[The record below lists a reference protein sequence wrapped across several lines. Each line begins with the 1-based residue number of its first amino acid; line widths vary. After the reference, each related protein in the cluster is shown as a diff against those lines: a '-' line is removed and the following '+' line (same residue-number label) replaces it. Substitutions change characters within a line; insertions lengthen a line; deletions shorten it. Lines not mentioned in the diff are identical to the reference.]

1 MVEKIKKTP
10 QKQPV
15 SGARAG
21 ALALLHQLFQH
32 PEEGTPLPVMLAR
45 HVQEAGL
52 GRQDAAFLS
61 ELVYGVLRHAA
72 LLDAALAGYLKK
84 PGALSAQV
92 RMLLRLGTYEIL
104 FMGGIPARAT
114 VNELVNLARR
124 RFGQGLGG
132 LVNGVLRS
140 VDRDAEALRL
150 AAEEKRRRLERAEA
164 DAEGMAEAAS
174 LPLWMAE
181 MWVAQYGGKEACR
194 MACNTLS
201 HPAPC
206 WRVNMARA
214 WGEMLVGHWLER
226 GYAPVGQGGFS
237 AWGLAKD
244 REHASVEQTLLENF
258 ERRGDM
264 TRIFAEAGIP
274 MPRSWMVRTDGTL
287 PDADC
292 PCWLKRTD
300 ECAQASGD
308 VVYAHGRDELAAA
321 MRRFADRGLREA
333 VVCEHLPGDLVKFYG
348 VKGTG
353 FFEYY
358 YPTAGDGFSKFGL
371 ERHNGAARFYAFDA
385 AALAATAD
393 RAASLLNL
401 PVYGGDCIVGADG
414 GVRLIDFNDW
424 PSFSRCCDR
433 AAEAITSVIVKAI
446 ESNQK
451 QS

>member
-1 MVEKIKKTP
+1 MPNKLRVVGIRRAQRFSPNSVERDAAIC
-10 QKQPV
+10 QAV
-15 SGARAG
+15 ADC
-21 ALALLHQLFQH
+21 
-32 PEEGTPLPVMLAR
+32 
-45 HVQEAGL
+45 L
-52 GRQDAAFLS
+52 GRQGYDVSLHAEEAFTPSLAQGAAAVFS
-61 ELVYGVLRHAA
+61 MARGTETVAA
-72 LLDAALAGYLKK
+72 LERLSTPVVNPVAG
-84 PGALSAQV
+84 
-92 RMLLRLGTYEIL
+92 LRN
-104 FMGGIPARAT
+104 A
-114 VNELVNLARR
+114 
-124 RFGQGLGG
+124 
-132 LVNGVLRS
+132 
-140 VDRDAEALRL
+140 
-150 AAEEKRRRLERAEA
+150 
-164 DAEGMAEAAS
+164 
-174 LPLWMAE
+174 
-181 MWVAQYGGKEACR
+181 
-194 MACNTLS
+194 
-201 HPAPC
+201 
-206 WRVNMARA
+206 
-214 WGEMLVGHWLER
+214 
-226 GYAPVGQGGFS
+226 
-237 AWGLAKD
+237 
-244 REHASVEQTLLENF
+244 
-258 ERRGDM
+258 RRGDM

-371 ERHNGAARFYAFDA
+371 ERHNRAARFYAFDA

-451 QS
+451 QL

>member
-1 MVEKIKKTP
+1 MPNKLRVVGIRRAQRFSPNSVERDAAIC
-10 QKQPV
+10 QAV
-15 SGARAG
+15 ADC
-21 ALALLHQLFQH
+21 
-32 PEEGTPLPVMLAR
+32 
-45 HVQEAGL
+45 L
-52 GRQDAAFLS
+52 GRQGYDVSLHAEEAFTPSLAQGAAAVFS
-61 ELVYGVLRHAA
+61 MARGTETVAA
-72 LLDAALAGYLKK
+72 LERLSTPVVNPVAG
-84 PGALSAQV
+84 
-92 RMLLRLGTYEIL
+92 LRN
-104 FMGGIPARAT
+104 A
-114 VNELVNLARR
+114 
-124 RFGQGLGG
+124 
-132 LVNGVLRS
+132 
-140 VDRDAEALRL
+140 
-150 AAEEKRRRLERAEA
+150 
-164 DAEGMAEAAS
+164 
-174 LPLWMAE
+174 
-181 MWVAQYGGKEACR
+181 
-194 MACNTLS
+194 
-201 HPAPC
+201 
-206 WRVNMARA
+206 
-214 WGEMLVGHWLER
+214 
-226 GYAPVGQGGFS
+226 
-237 AWGLAKD
+237 
-244 REHASVEQTLLENF
+244 
-258 ERRGDM
+258 RRGDM

-414 GVRLIDFNDW
+414 EVRLIDFNDW

-433 AAEAITSVIVKAI
+433 AAEAVTSVIVKAI

>member
-1 MVEKIKKTP
+1 MPNKLRVVGIRRAQRFSPNSVERDAAIC
-10 QKQPV
+10 QAV
-15 SGARAG
+15 ADC
-21 ALALLHQLFQH
+21 
-32 PEEGTPLPVMLAR
+32 
-45 HVQEAGL
+45 L
-52 GRQDAAFLS
+52 GRQGYDVSLHAEEAFTPCLAQGAAAVFS
-61 ELVYGVLRHAA
+61 MARGTETVAA
-72 LLDAALAGYLKK
+72 LERLSTPVVNPVAG
-84 PGALSAQV
+84 
-92 RMLLRLGTYEIL
+92 LRN
-104 FMGGIPARAT
+104 A
-114 VNELVNLARR
+114 
-124 RFGQGLGG
+124 
-132 LVNGVLRS
+132 
-140 VDRDAEALRL
+140 
-150 AAEEKRRRLERAEA
+150 
-164 DAEGMAEAAS
+164 
-174 LPLWMAE
+174 
-181 MWVAQYGGKEACR
+181 
-194 MACNTLS
+194 
-201 HPAPC
+201 
-206 WRVNMARA
+206 
-214 WGEMLVGHWLER
+214 
-226 GYAPVGQGGFS
+226 
-237 AWGLAKD
+237 
-244 REHASVEQTLLENF
+244 
-258 ERRGDM
+258 RRGDM

-414 GVRLIDFNDW
+414 EVRLIDFNDW

>member
-1 MVEKIKKTP
+1 MPNKLRVVGIRRAQRFSPNSVERDAAICQAVADCLGRQGYDVSLHAEEAFTP
-10 QKQPV
+10 SLAQGAAAVFSMARGTETVAALERLSTPVVNPV
-15 SGARAG
+15 SG
-21 ALALLHQLFQH
+21 
-32 PEEGTPLPVMLAR
+32 
-45 HVQEAGL
+45 
-52 GRQDAAFLS
+52 
-61 ELVYGVLRHAA
+61 LRNA
-72 LLDAALAGYLKK
+72 
-84 PGALSAQV
+84 
-92 RMLLRLGTYEIL
+92 
-104 FMGGIPARAT
+104 
-114 VNELVNLARR
+114 
-124 RFGQGLGG
+124 
-132 LVNGVLRS
+132 
-140 VDRDAEALRL
+140 
-150 AAEEKRRRLERAEA
+150 
-164 DAEGMAEAAS
+164 
-174 LPLWMAE
+174 
-181 MWVAQYGGKEACR
+181 
-194 MACNTLS
+194 
-201 HPAPC
+201 
-206 WRVNMARA
+206 
-214 WGEMLVGHWLER
+214 
-226 GYAPVGQGGFS
+226 
-237 AWGLAKD
+237 
-244 REHASVEQTLLENF
+244 
-258 ERRGDM
+258 RRGDM

-308 VVYAHGRDELAAA
+308 VVYARGRDELAAA

-371 ERHNGAARFYAFDA
+371 ERHNGAVRFYAFDA
-385 AALAATAD
+385 AALADTAD

-414 GVRLIDFNDW
+414 EVRLIDFNDW

-451 QS
+451 LS

>member
-1 MVEKIKKTP
+1 MPNKLRVVGIRRAQRFSPNSVERDAAIC
-10 QKQPV
+10 QAV
-15 SGARAG
+15 ADC
-21 ALALLHQLFQH
+21 
-32 PEEGTPLPVMLAR
+32 
-45 HVQEAGL
+45 L
-52 GRQDAAFLS
+52 GRQGYDVSLHAEEAFTPSLAQGAAAVFS
-61 ELVYGVLRHAA
+61 MARGTETVAA
-72 LLDAALAGYLKK
+72 LERLSTPVVNPVAG
-84 PGALSAQV
+84 
-92 RMLLRLGTYEIL
+92 LRN
-104 FMGGIPARAT
+104 A
-114 VNELVNLARR
+114 
-124 RFGQGLGG
+124 
-132 LVNGVLRS
+132 
-140 VDRDAEALRL
+140 
-150 AAEEKRRRLERAEA
+150 
-164 DAEGMAEAAS
+164 
-174 LPLWMAE
+174 
-181 MWVAQYGGKEACR
+181 
-194 MACNTLS
+194 
-201 HPAPC
+201 
-206 WRVNMARA
+206 
-214 WGEMLVGHWLER
+214 
-226 GYAPVGQGGFS
+226 
-237 AWGLAKD
+237 
-244 REHASVEQTLLENF
+244 
-258 ERRGDM
+258 RRGDM

-308 VVYAHGRDELAAA
+308 VVYAHGRDELAVA

-414 GVRLIDFNDW
+414 EVRLIDFNDW

>member
-1 MVEKIKKTP
+1 MPNKLRVVGIRRAQRFSPNSVERDAAIC
-10 QKQPV
+10 QAV
-15 SGARAG
+15 ADC
-21 ALALLHQLFQH
+21 
-32 PEEGTPLPVMLAR
+32 
-45 HVQEAGL
+45 L
-52 GRQDAAFLS
+52 GRQGYDVSLHAEEAFTPSLAQGAAAVFS
-61 ELVYGVLRHAA
+61 MARGTETVAA
-72 LLDAALAGYLKK
+72 LERLSTPVVNPVAG
-84 PGALSAQV
+84 
-92 RMLLRLGTYEIL
+92 LRN
-104 FMGGIPARAT
+104 A
-114 VNELVNLARR
+114 
-124 RFGQGLGG
+124 
-132 LVNGVLRS
+132 
-140 VDRDAEALRL
+140 
-150 AAEEKRRRLERAEA
+150 
-164 DAEGMAEAAS
+164 
-174 LPLWMAE
+174 
-181 MWVAQYGGKEACR
+181 
-194 MACNTLS
+194 
-201 HPAPC
+201 
-206 WRVNMARA
+206 
-214 WGEMLVGHWLER
+214 
-226 GYAPVGQGGFS
+226 
-237 AWGLAKD
+237 
-244 REHASVEQTLLENF
+244 
-258 ERRGDM
+258 RRGDM

-414 GVRLIDFNDW
+414 EVRLIDFNDW

>member
-1 MVEKIKKTP
+1 MPNKLRVVGIRRAQRFSPNSVERDAAIC
-10 QKQPV
+10 QAV
-15 SGARAG
+15 ADC
-21 ALALLHQLFQH
+21 
-32 PEEGTPLPVMLAR
+32 
-45 HVQEAGL
+45 L
-52 GRQDAAFLS
+52 GRQGYNVSLHSEEAFTPSLAQGAAAVFS
-61 ELVYGVLRHAA
+61 MARGTETVAA
-72 LLDAALAGYLKK
+72 LERLSTPVVNPVAG
-84 PGALSAQV
+84 
-92 RMLLRLGTYEIL
+92 LRN
-104 FMGGIPARAT
+104 A
-114 VNELVNLARR
+114 
-124 RFGQGLGG
+124 
-132 LVNGVLRS
+132 
-140 VDRDAEALRL
+140 
-150 AAEEKRRRLERAEA
+150 
-164 DAEGMAEAAS
+164 
-174 LPLWMAE
+174 
-181 MWVAQYGGKEACR
+181 
-194 MACNTLS
+194 
-201 HPAPC
+201 
-206 WRVNMARA
+206 
-214 WGEMLVGHWLER
+214 
-226 GYAPVGQGGFS
+226 
-237 AWGLAKD
+237 
-244 REHASVEQTLLENF
+244 
-258 ERRGDM
+258 RRGDM

-414 GVRLIDFNDW
+414 EVRLIDFNDW

>member
-1 MVEKIKKTP
+1 MPNKLRVVGIRRAQRFSPNSVERDAAIC
-10 QKQPV
+10 QAV
-15 SGARAG
+15 ADC
-21 ALALLHQLFQH
+21 
-32 PEEGTPLPVMLAR
+32 
-45 HVQEAGL
+45 L
-52 GRQDAAFLS
+52 GRQGYDVSLHAEEAFTPSLAQGAAAVFS
-61 ELVYGVLRHAA
+61 MARGTETVAA
-72 LLDAALAGYLKK
+72 LERLSTPVVNPVAG
-84 PGALSAQV
+84 
-92 RMLLRLGTYEIL
+92 LRN
-104 FMGGIPARAT
+104 A
-114 VNELVNLARR
+114 
-124 RFGQGLGG
+124 
-132 LVNGVLRS
+132 
-140 VDRDAEALRL
+140 
-150 AAEEKRRRLERAEA
+150 
-164 DAEGMAEAAS
+164 
-174 LPLWMAE
+174 
-181 MWVAQYGGKEACR
+181 
-194 MACNTLS
+194 
-201 HPAPC
+201 
-206 WRVNMARA
+206 
-214 WGEMLVGHWLER
+214 
-226 GYAPVGQGGFS
+226 
-237 AWGLAKD
+237 
-244 REHASVEQTLLENF
+244 
-258 ERRGDM
+258 RRGDM

-414 GVRLIDFNDW
+414 EVRLIDFNDW

-451 QS
+451 LS

>member
-1 MVEKIKKTP
+1 MPNKLRVVGIRRAQRFSPNSVERDAAIC
-10 QKQPV
+10 QAV
-15 SGARAG
+15 ADC
-21 ALALLHQLFQH
+21 
-32 PEEGTPLPVMLAR
+32 
-45 HVQEAGL
+45 L
-52 GRQDAAFLS
+52 GRQGYDVSLHAEEAFTPSLAQGAAAVFS
-61 ELVYGVLRHAA
+61 MARGTETVAA
-72 LLDAALAGYLKK
+72 LERLCTPVVNPVAG
-84 PGALSAQV
+84 
-92 RMLLRLGTYEIL
+92 LRN
-104 FMGGIPARAT
+104 A
-114 VNELVNLARR
+114 
-124 RFGQGLGG
+124 
-132 LVNGVLRS
+132 
-140 VDRDAEALRL
+140 
-150 AAEEKRRRLERAEA
+150 
-164 DAEGMAEAAS
+164 
-174 LPLWMAE
+174 
-181 MWVAQYGGKEACR
+181 
-194 MACNTLS
+194 
-201 HPAPC
+201 
-206 WRVNMARA
+206 
-214 WGEMLVGHWLER
+214 
-226 GYAPVGQGGFS
+226 
-237 AWGLAKD
+237 
-244 REHASVEQTLLENF
+244 
-258 ERRGDM
+258 RRGDM

-414 GVRLIDFNDW
+414 EVRLIDFNDW

>member
-1 MVEKIKKTP
+1 MPNKLRVVGIRRAQRFSPNSVERDAAIC
-10 QKQPV
+10 QAV
-15 SGARAG
+15 ADC
-21 ALALLHQLFQH
+21 
-32 PEEGTPLPVMLAR
+32 
-45 HVQEAGL
+45 L
-52 GRQDAAFLS
+52 GRQGYDVSLHAEEAFTPSLAQGAAAVFS
-61 ELVYGVLRHAA
+61 MARGTETVAA
-72 LLDAALAGYLKK
+72 LERLSTPVVNPVAG
-84 PGALSAQV
+84 
-92 RMLLRLGTYEIL
+92 LRN
-104 FMGGIPARAT
+104 A
-114 VNELVNLARR
+114 
-124 RFGQGLGG
+124 
-132 LVNGVLRS
+132 
-140 VDRDAEALRL
+140 
-150 AAEEKRRRLERAEA
+150 
-164 DAEGMAEAAS
+164 
-174 LPLWMAE
+174 
-181 MWVAQYGGKEACR
+181 
-194 MACNTLS
+194 
-201 HPAPC
+201 
-206 WRVNMARA
+206 
-214 WGEMLVGHWLER
+214 
-226 GYAPVGQGGFS
+226 
-237 AWGLAKD
+237 
-244 REHASVEQTLLENF
+244 
-258 ERRGDM
+258 RRGDM

-358 YPTAGDGFSKFGL
+358 YYPTAGDGFSKFGL

-414 GVRLIDFNDW
+414 EVRLIDFNDW

>member
-1 MVEKIKKTP
+1 MPNKLRVVGIRRAQRFSPNSVERDAAIC
-10 QKQPV
+10 QAV
-15 SGARAG
+15 ADC
-21 ALALLHQLFQH
+21 
-32 PEEGTPLPVMLAR
+32 
-45 HVQEAGL
+45 L
-52 GRQDAAFLS
+52 GRQGYDVSLHAEEAFTPSLAQGAAAVFS
-61 ELVYGVLRHAA
+61 MARGTETVAA
-72 LLDAALAGYLKK
+72 LERLSTPVVNPVAG
-84 PGALSAQV
+84 
-92 RMLLRLGTYEIL
+92 LRN
-104 FMGGIPARAT
+104 A
-114 VNELVNLARR
+114 
-124 RFGQGLGG
+124 
-132 LVNGVLRS
+132 
-140 VDRDAEALRL
+140 
-150 AAEEKRRRLERAEA
+150 
-164 DAEGMAEAAS
+164 
-174 LPLWMAE
+174 
-181 MWVAQYGGKEACR
+181 
-194 MACNTLS
+194 
-201 HPAPC
+201 
-206 WRVNMARA
+206 
-214 WGEMLVGHWLER
+214 
-226 GYAPVGQGGFS
+226 
-237 AWGLAKD
+237 
-244 REHASVEQTLLENF
+244 
-258 ERRGDM
+258 RRGDM

-321 MRRFADRGLREA
+321 MRRFAERGLREA

-414 GVRLIDFNDW
+414 EVRLIDFNDW

>member
-1 MVEKIKKTP
+1 MPNKLRVVGIRRAQRFSPNSVERDAAIC
-10 QKQPV
+10 QAV
-15 SGARAG
+15 ADC
-21 ALALLHQLFQH
+21 
-32 PEEGTPLPVMLAR
+32 
-45 HVQEAGL
+45 L
-52 GRQDAAFLS
+52 GRQGYDVSLHAEEAFTPSLAQGAAAVFS
-61 ELVYGVLRHAA
+61 MARGTETVAA
-72 LLDAALAGYLKK
+72 LERLSTPVVNPVAG
-84 PGALSAQV
+84 
-92 RMLLRLGTYEIL
+92 LRN
-104 FMGGIPARAT
+104 A
-114 VNELVNLARR
+114 
-124 RFGQGLGG
+124 
-132 LVNGVLRS
+132 
-140 VDRDAEALRL
+140 
-150 AAEEKRRRLERAEA
+150 
-164 DAEGMAEAAS
+164 
-174 LPLWMAE
+174 
-181 MWVAQYGGKEACR
+181 
-194 MACNTLS
+194 
-201 HPAPC
+201 
-206 WRVNMARA
+206 
-214 WGEMLVGHWLER
+214 
-226 GYAPVGQGGFS
+226 
-237 AWGLAKD
+237 
-244 REHASVEQTLLENF
+244 
-258 ERRGDM
+258 RRGDM

-371 ERHNGAARFYAFDA
+371 EHHNGAARFYAFDA
-385 AALAATAD
+385 AALADTAD

-414 GVRLIDFNDW
+414 EVRLIDFNDW

>member
-1 MVEKIKKTP
+1 MPNKLRVVGIRRAQRFSPNSVERDAAIC
-10 QKQPV
+10 QAV
-15 SGARAG
+15 ADC
-21 ALALLHQLFQH
+21 
-32 PEEGTPLPVMLAR
+32 
-45 HVQEAGL
+45 L
-52 GRQDAAFLS
+52 GRQGYDVSLHAEEAFTPSLAQGAAAVFS
-61 ELVYGVLRHAA
+61 MARGTETVAA
-72 LLDAALAGYLKK
+72 LERLSTPVVNPVAG
-84 PGALSAQV
+84 
-92 RMLLRLGTYEIL
+92 LRN
-104 FMGGIPARAT
+104 A
-114 VNELVNLARR
+114 
-124 RFGQGLGG
+124 
-132 LVNGVLRS
+132 
-140 VDRDAEALRL
+140 
-150 AAEEKRRRLERAEA
+150 
-164 DAEGMAEAAS
+164 
-174 LPLWMAE
+174 
-181 MWVAQYGGKEACR
+181 
-194 MACNTLS
+194 
-201 HPAPC
+201 
-206 WRVNMARA
+206 
-214 WGEMLVGHWLER
+214 
-226 GYAPVGQGGFS
+226 
-237 AWGLAKD
+237 
-244 REHASVEQTLLENF
+244 
-258 ERRGDM
+258 RRGDM

-371 ERHNGAARFYAFDA
+371 EHHNGAARFYAFDA
-385 AALAATAD
+385 ADLAATAD

>member
-1 MVEKIKKTP
+1 MPNKLRVVGIRRAQRFSPNSVERDAAIC
-10 QKQPV
+10 QAV
-15 SGARAG
+15 ADC
-21 ALALLHQLFQH
+21 
-32 PEEGTPLPVMLAR
+32 
-45 HVQEAGL
+45 L
-52 GRQDAAFLS
+52 GRQGYDVSLHAEEAFTPSLAQGAAAVFS
-61 ELVYGVLRHAA
+61 MARGTETVAA
-72 LLDAALAGYLKK
+72 LERLSTPVVNPVAG
-84 PGALSAQV
+84 
-92 RMLLRLGTYEIL
+92 LRN
-104 FMGGIPARAT
+104 A
-114 VNELVNLARR
+114 
-124 RFGQGLGG
+124 
-132 LVNGVLRS
+132 
-140 VDRDAEALRL
+140 
-150 AAEEKRRRLERAEA
+150 
-164 DAEGMAEAAS
+164 
-174 LPLWMAE
+174 
-181 MWVAQYGGKEACR
+181 
-194 MACNTLS
+194 
-201 HPAPC
+201 
-206 WRVNMARA
+206 
-214 WGEMLVGHWLER
+214 
-226 GYAPVGQGGFS
+226 
-237 AWGLAKD
+237 
-244 REHASVEQTLLENF
+244 
-258 ERRGDM
+258 RRGDM

-333 VVCEHLPGDLVKFYG
+333 VVCEHLPGDLVKLYG

-414 GVRLIDFNDW
+414 EVRLIDFNDW

>member
-1 MVEKIKKTP
+1 MPNKLRVVGIRRAQRFSPNSVERDAAIC
-10 QKQPV
+10 QAV
-15 SGARAG
+15 ADC
-21 ALALLHQLFQH
+21 
-32 PEEGTPLPVMLAR
+32 
-45 HVQEAGL
+45 L
-52 GRQDAAFLS
+52 GRQGYNVSLHAEEAFTPSLAQGAAAVFS
-61 ELVYGVLRHAA
+61 MARGTETVAA
-72 LLDAALAGYLKK
+72 LERLSTPVVNPVAG
-84 PGALSAQV
+84 
-92 RMLLRLGTYEIL
+92 LRN
-104 FMGGIPARAT
+104 A
-114 VNELVNLARR
+114 
-124 RFGQGLGG
+124 
-132 LVNGVLRS
+132 
-140 VDRDAEALRL
+140 
-150 AAEEKRRRLERAEA
+150 
-164 DAEGMAEAAS
+164 
-174 LPLWMAE
+174 
-181 MWVAQYGGKEACR
+181 
-194 MACNTLS
+194 
-201 HPAPC
+201 
-206 WRVNMARA
+206 
-214 WGEMLVGHWLER
+214 
-226 GYAPVGQGGFS
+226 
-237 AWGLAKD
+237 
-244 REHASVEQTLLENF
+244 
-258 ERRGDM
+258 RRGDM

-414 GVRLIDFNDW
+414 EVRLIDFNDW

>member
-1 MVEKIKKTP
+1 MPNKLRVVGIRRAQRFSPNSVERDAAIC
-10 QKQPV
+10 QAV
-15 SGARAG
+15 ADC
-21 ALALLHQLFQH
+21 
-32 PEEGTPLPVMLAR
+32 
-45 HVQEAGL
+45 L
-52 GRQDAAFLS
+52 GRQGYDVSLHAEEAFTPSLAQGAAAVFS
-61 ELVYGVLRHAA
+61 MARGTETVAA
-72 LLDAALAGYLKK
+72 LERLSTPVVNPVAG
-84 PGALSAQV
+84 
-92 RMLLRLGTYEIL
+92 LRN
-104 FMGGIPARAT
+104 A
-114 VNELVNLARR
+114 
-124 RFGQGLGG
+124 
-132 LVNGVLRS
+132 
-140 VDRDAEALRL
+140 
-150 AAEEKRRRLERAEA
+150 
-164 DAEGMAEAAS
+164 
-174 LPLWMAE
+174 
-181 MWVAQYGGKEACR
+181 
-194 MACNTLS
+194 
-201 HPAPC
+201 
-206 WRVNMARA
+206 
-214 WGEMLVGHWLER
+214 
-226 GYAPVGQGGFS
+226 
-237 AWGLAKD
+237 
-244 REHASVEQTLLENF
+244 
-258 ERRGDM
+258 RRGDM

-433 AAEAITSVIVKAI
+433 AAEAITSVIIKAI

-451 QS
+451 QL

>member
-1 MVEKIKKTP
+1 MPNKLRVVGIRRAQRFSPNSVERDAAIC
-10 QKQPV
+10 QAV
-15 SGARAG
+15 ADC
-21 ALALLHQLFQH
+21 
-32 PEEGTPLPVMLAR
+32 
-45 HVQEAGL
+45 L
-52 GRQDAAFLS
+52 GRQGYDVSLHAEEAFTPSLAQGAAAVFS
-61 ELVYGVLRHAA
+61 MARGTETVAA
-72 LLDAALAGYLKK
+72 LERLSTPVVNPVAG
-84 PGALSAQV
+84 
-92 RMLLRLGTYEIL
+92 LRN
-104 FMGGIPARAT
+104 A
-114 VNELVNLARR
+114 
-124 RFGQGLGG
+124 
-132 LVNGVLRS
+132 
-140 VDRDAEALRL
+140 
-150 AAEEKRRRLERAEA
+150 
-164 DAEGMAEAAS
+164 
-174 LPLWMAE
+174 
-181 MWVAQYGGKEACR
+181 
-194 MACNTLS
+194 
-201 HPAPC
+201 
-206 WRVNMARA
+206 
-214 WGEMLVGHWLER
+214 
-226 GYAPVGQGGFS
+226 
-237 AWGLAKD
+237 
-244 REHASVEQTLLENF
+244 
-258 ERRGDM
+258 RRGDM

-371 ERHNGAARFYAFDA
+371 ERHNGAVRFYAFDA
-385 AALAATAD
+385 AALADTAD

-414 GVRLIDFNDW
+414 EVRLIDFNDW

>member
-1 MVEKIKKTP
+1 MPNKLRVVGIRRAQRFSPNSVERDAAIC
-10 QKQPV
+10 QAV
-15 SGARAG
+15 ADC
-21 ALALLHQLFQH
+21 
-32 PEEGTPLPVMLAR
+32 
-45 HVQEAGL
+45 L
-52 GRQDAAFLS
+52 GRQGYDVSLHAEEAFTPSLAQGAAAVFS
-61 ELVYGVLRHAA
+61 MARGTETVAA
-72 LLDAALAGYLKK
+72 LERLSTPVVNPVAG
-84 PGALSAQV
+84 
-92 RMLLRLGTYEIL
+92 LRN
-104 FMGGIPARAT
+104 A
-114 VNELVNLARR
+114 
-124 RFGQGLGG
+124 
-132 LVNGVLRS
+132 
-140 VDRDAEALRL
+140 
-150 AAEEKRRRLERAEA
+150 
-164 DAEGMAEAAS
+164 
-174 LPLWMAE
+174 
-181 MWVAQYGGKEACR
+181 
-194 MACNTLS
+194 
-201 HPAPC
+201 
-206 WRVNMARA
+206 
-214 WGEMLVGHWLER
+214 
-226 GYAPVGQGGFS
+226 
-237 AWGLAKD
+237 
-244 REHASVEQTLLENF
+244 
-258 ERRGDM
+258 RRGDM

-333 VVCEHLPGDLVKFYG
+333 VVCEHLPGDVVKFYG

-371 ERHNGAARFYAFDA
+371 EHHNGAARFYAFDA

-414 GVRLIDFNDW
+414 EVRLIDFNDW

>member
-1 MVEKIKKTP
+1 MPNKLRVVGIRRAQRFSPNSVERDAAIC
-10 QKQPV
+10 QAV
-15 SGARAG
+15 ADC
-21 ALALLHQLFQH
+21 
-32 PEEGTPLPVMLAR
+32 
-45 HVQEAGL
+45 L
-52 GRQDAAFLS
+52 GRQGYDVSLHAEEAFTPSLAQGAAAVFS
-61 ELVYGVLRHAA
+61 MARGTETVAA
-72 LLDAALAGYLKK
+72 LERLSTPVVNPVAG
-84 PGALSAQV
+84 
-92 RMLLRLGTYEIL
+92 LRN
-104 FMGGIPARAT
+104 A
-114 VNELVNLARR
+114 
-124 RFGQGLGG
+124 
-132 LVNGVLRS
+132 
-140 VDRDAEALRL
+140 
-150 AAEEKRRRLERAEA
+150 
-164 DAEGMAEAAS
+164 
-174 LPLWMAE
+174 
-181 MWVAQYGGKEACR
+181 
-194 MACNTLS
+194 
-201 HPAPC
+201 
-206 WRVNMARA
+206 
-214 WGEMLVGHWLER
+214 
-226 GYAPVGQGGFS
+226 
-237 AWGLAKD
+237 
-244 REHASVEQTLLENF
+244 
-258 ERRGDM
+258 RRGDM

-348 VKGTG
+348 VKGTD

-414 GVRLIDFNDW
+414 EVRLIDFNDW

-451 QS
+451 LS

>member
-1 MVEKIKKTP
+1 MPNKLRVVGIRRAQRFSPNSVERDAAIC
-10 QKQPV
+10 QAV
-15 SGARAG
+15 ADC
-21 ALALLHQLFQH
+21 
-32 PEEGTPLPVMLAR
+32 
-45 HVQEAGL
+45 L
-52 GRQDAAFLS
+52 GRQGYDVSLHAEEAFTPSLAQGAAAVFS
-61 ELVYGVLRHAA
+61 MARGTETVAA
-72 LLDAALAGYLKK
+72 LERLSTPVVNPVAG
-84 PGALSAQV
+84 
-92 RMLLRLGTYEIL
+92 LRN
-104 FMGGIPARAT
+104 A
-114 VNELVNLARR
+114 
-124 RFGQGLGG
+124 
-132 LVNGVLRS
+132 
-140 VDRDAEALRL
+140 
-150 AAEEKRRRLERAEA
+150 
-164 DAEGMAEAAS
+164 
-174 LPLWMAE
+174 
-181 MWVAQYGGKEACR
+181 
-194 MACNTLS
+194 
-201 HPAPC
+201 
-206 WRVNMARA
+206 
-214 WGEMLVGHWLER
+214 
-226 GYAPVGQGGFS
+226 
-237 AWGLAKD
+237 
-244 REHASVEQTLLENF
+244 
-258 ERRGDM
+258 RRGDM

-287 PDADC
+287 PDADS

-358 YPTAGDGFSKFGL
+358 YPTVGDGFSKFGL

-414 GVRLIDFNDW
+414 EVRLIDFNDW

>member
-1 MVEKIKKTP
+1 MPNKLRVVGIRRAQRFSPNSVERDAAIC
-10 QKQPV
+10 QAV
-15 SGARAG
+15 ADC
-21 ALALLHQLFQH
+21 
-32 PEEGTPLPVMLAR
+32 
-45 HVQEAGL
+45 L
-52 GRQDAAFLS
+52 GRQGYDVSLHAEEAFTPSLAQGAAAVFS
-61 ELVYGVLRHAA
+61 MARGTETVAA
-72 LLDAALAGYLKK
+72 LERLSTPVVNPVAG
-84 PGALSAQV
+84 
-92 RMLLRLGTYEIL
+92 LRN
-104 FMGGIPARAT
+104 A
-114 VNELVNLARR
+114 
-124 RFGQGLGG
+124 
-132 LVNGVLRS
+132 
-140 VDRDAEALRL
+140 
-150 AAEEKRRRLERAEA
+150 
-164 DAEGMAEAAS
+164 
-174 LPLWMAE
+174 
-181 MWVAQYGGKEACR
+181 
-194 MACNTLS
+194 
-201 HPAPC
+201 
-206 WRVNMARA
+206 
-214 WGEMLVGHWLER
+214 
-226 GYAPVGQGGFS
+226 
-237 AWGLAKD
+237 
-244 REHASVEQTLLENF
+244 
-258 ERRGDM
+258 RRGDM

-414 GVRLIDFNDW
+414 EVRLIDFNDW

-433 AAEAITSVIVKAI
+433 AAEAITSAIVKAI

>member
-1 MVEKIKKTP
+1 MPNKLCVVGIRRAQRFSPNSVERDAAIC
-10 QKQPV
+10 QAV
-15 SGARAG
+15 ADC
-21 ALALLHQLFQH
+21 
-32 PEEGTPLPVMLAR
+32 
-45 HVQEAGL
+45 L
-52 GRQDAAFLS
+52 GRQGYDVSLHAEEAFTPSLAQGAAAVFS
-61 ELVYGVLRHAA
+61 MARGTETVAA
-72 LLDAALAGYLKK
+72 LERLSTPVVNPVAG
-84 PGALSAQV
+84 
-92 RMLLRLGTYEIL
+92 LRN
-104 FMGGIPARAT
+104 A
-114 VNELVNLARR
+114 
-124 RFGQGLGG
+124 
-132 LVNGVLRS
+132 
-140 VDRDAEALRL
+140 
-150 AAEEKRRRLERAEA
+150 
-164 DAEGMAEAAS
+164 
-174 LPLWMAE
+174 
-181 MWVAQYGGKEACR
+181 
-194 MACNTLS
+194 
-201 HPAPC
+201 
-206 WRVNMARA
+206 
-214 WGEMLVGHWLER
+214 
-226 GYAPVGQGGFS
+226 
-237 AWGLAKD
+237 
-244 REHASVEQTLLENF
+244 
-258 ERRGDM
+258 RRGDM

-274 MPRSWMVRTDGTL
+274 MPRCWMVRTDGTL

-308 VVYAHGRDELAAA
+308 VAYAHGRDELAAA

-414 GVRLIDFNDW
+414 EVRLIDFNDW

>member
-1 MVEKIKKTP
+1 MPNKLRVVGIRRAQRFSPNSVERDAAIC
-10 QKQPV
+10 QAV
-15 SGARAG
+15 ADC
-21 ALALLHQLFQH
+21 
-32 PEEGTPLPVMLAR
+32 
-45 HVQEAGL
+45 L
-52 GRQDAAFLS
+52 GRQGYDVSLHAEEAFTPSLAQGAAAVFS
-61 ELVYGVLRHAA
+61 MARGTETVAA
-72 LLDAALAGYLKK
+72 LERLSTPVVNPVAG
-84 PGALSAQV
+84 
-92 RMLLRLGTYEIL
+92 LRN
-104 FMGGIPARAT
+104 A
-114 VNELVNLARR
+114 
-124 RFGQGLGG
+124 
-132 LVNGVLRS
+132 
-140 VDRDAEALRL
+140 
-150 AAEEKRRRLERAEA
+150 
-164 DAEGMAEAAS
+164 
-174 LPLWMAE
+174 
-181 MWVAQYGGKEACR
+181 
-194 MACNTLS
+194 
-201 HPAPC
+201 
-206 WRVNMARA
+206 
-214 WGEMLVGHWLER
+214 
-226 GYAPVGQGGFS
+226 
-237 AWGLAKD
+237 
-244 REHASVEQTLLENF
+244 
-258 ERRGDM
+258 RRGDM

-385 AALAATAD
+385 AVLAATAD

-414 GVRLIDFNDW
+414 EVRLIDFNDW

>member
-1 MVEKIKKTP
+1 MPNKLRVVGIRRAQRFSPNSVERDAAIC
-10 QKQPV
+10 QAV
-15 SGARAG
+15 ADC
-21 ALALLHQLFQH
+21 
-32 PEEGTPLPVMLAR
+32 
-45 HVQEAGL
+45 L
-52 GRQDAAFLS
+52 GRQGYDVSLHAEEAFTPSLAQGAAAVFS
-61 ELVYGVLRHAA
+61 MARGTETVAA
-72 LLDAALAGYLKK
+72 LERLSTPVVNPVAG
-84 PGALSAQV
+84 
-92 RMLLRLGTYEIL
+92 LRN
-104 FMGGIPARAT
+104 A
-114 VNELVNLARR
+114 
-124 RFGQGLGG
+124 
-132 LVNGVLRS
+132 
-140 VDRDAEALRL
+140 
-150 AAEEKRRRLERAEA
+150 
-164 DAEGMAEAAS
+164 
-174 LPLWMAE
+174 
-181 MWVAQYGGKEACR
+181 
-194 MACNTLS
+194 
-201 HPAPC
+201 
-206 WRVNMARA
+206 
-214 WGEMLVGHWLER
+214 
-226 GYAPVGQGGFS
+226 
-237 AWGLAKD
+237 
-244 REHASVEQTLLENF
+244 
-258 ERRGDM
+258 RRGDM

-358 YPTAGDGFSKFGL
+358 SPTAGDGFSKFGL

-414 GVRLIDFNDW
+414 EVRLIDFNDW

-451 QS
+451 LS

>member
-1 MVEKIKKTP
+1 MPNKLRVVGIRRAQRFSPNSVERDAAICQAVADCLGRQGYDVSLHAEEAFTP
-10 QKQPV
+10 SLAQGAAAVFSMARGTETVAALERLSTPVVNPV
-15 SGARAG
+15 SG
-21 ALALLHQLFQH
+21 
-32 PEEGTPLPVMLAR
+32 
-45 HVQEAGL
+45 
-52 GRQDAAFLS
+52 
-61 ELVYGVLRHAA
+61 LRNA
-72 LLDAALAGYLKK
+72 
-84 PGALSAQV
+84 
-92 RMLLRLGTYEIL
+92 
-104 FMGGIPARAT
+104 
-114 VNELVNLARR
+114 
-124 RFGQGLGG
+124 
-132 LVNGVLRS
+132 
-140 VDRDAEALRL
+140 
-150 AAEEKRRRLERAEA
+150 
-164 DAEGMAEAAS
+164 
-174 LPLWMAE
+174 
-181 MWVAQYGGKEACR
+181 
-194 MACNTLS
+194 
-201 HPAPC
+201 
-206 WRVNMARA
+206 
-214 WGEMLVGHWLER
+214 
-226 GYAPVGQGGFS
+226 
-237 AWGLAKD
+237 
-244 REHASVEQTLLENF
+244 
-258 ERRGDM
+258 RRGDM

-414 GVRLIDFNDW
+414 EVRLIDFNDW

>member
-1 MVEKIKKTP
+1 MPNKLRVVGIRRAQRFSPNSVERDAAIC
-10 QKQPV
+10 QAV
-15 SGARAG
+15 ADC
-21 ALALLHQLFQH
+21 
-32 PEEGTPLPVMLAR
+32 
-45 HVQEAGL
+45 L
-52 GRQDAAFLS
+52 GRQGYDVSLHAEEAFTPSLAQGAAAVFS
-61 ELVYGVLRHAA
+61 MARGTETVAA
-72 LLDAALAGYLKK
+72 LERLSTPVVNPVAG
-84 PGALSAQV
+84 
-92 RMLLRLGTYEIL
+92 LRN
-104 FMGGIPARAT
+104 A
-114 VNELVNLARR
+114 
-124 RFGQGLGG
+124 
-132 LVNGVLRS
+132 
-140 VDRDAEALRL
+140 
-150 AAEEKRRRLERAEA
+150 
-164 DAEGMAEAAS
+164 
-174 LPLWMAE
+174 
-181 MWVAQYGGKEACR
+181 
-194 MACNTLS
+194 
-201 HPAPC
+201 
-206 WRVNMARA
+206 
-214 WGEMLVGHWLER
+214 
-226 GYAPVGQGGFS
+226 
-237 AWGLAKD
+237 
-244 REHASVEQTLLENF
+244 
-258 ERRGDM
+258 RRGDM

>member
-1 MVEKIKKTP
+1 MPNKLRVVGIRRAQRFSPNSVERDAAIC
-10 QKQPV
+10 QAV
-15 SGARAG
+15 ADC
-21 ALALLHQLFQH
+21 
-32 PEEGTPLPVMLAR
+32 
-45 HVQEAGL
+45 L
-52 GRQDAAFLS
+52 GRQGYDVSLHAEEAFTPSLAQGAAAVFS
-61 ELVYGVLRHAA
+61 MARGTETVAA
-72 LLDAALAGYLKK
+72 LERLSTPVVNPVAG
-84 PGALSAQV
+84 
-92 RMLLRLGTYEIL
+92 LRN
-104 FMGGIPARAT
+104 A
-114 VNELVNLARR
+114 
-124 RFGQGLGG
+124 
-132 LVNGVLRS
+132 
-140 VDRDAEALRL
+140 
-150 AAEEKRRRLERAEA
+150 
-164 DAEGMAEAAS
+164 
-174 LPLWMAE
+174 
-181 MWVAQYGGKEACR
+181 
-194 MACNTLS
+194 
-201 HPAPC
+201 
-206 WRVNMARA
+206 
-214 WGEMLVGHWLER
+214 
-226 GYAPVGQGGFS
+226 
-237 AWGLAKD
+237 
-244 REHASVEQTLLENF
+244 
-258 ERRGDM
+258 RRGDM

-287 PDADC
+287 PNADC

-414 GVRLIDFNDW
+414 EVRLIDFNDW

>member
-1 MVEKIKKTP
+1 MPNKLRVVGIRRAQRFSPNSVERDAAIC
-10 QKQPV
+10 QAV
-15 SGARAG
+15 ADC
-21 ALALLHQLFQH
+21 
-32 PEEGTPLPVMLAR
+32 
-45 HVQEAGL
+45 L
-52 GRQDAAFLS
+52 GRQGYNVSLHSEEAFTPSLAQGAAAVFS
-61 ELVYGVLRHAA
+61 MARGTETVAA
-72 LLDAALAGYLKK
+72 LERLSTPVVNPVAG
-84 PGALSAQV
+84 
-92 RMLLRLGTYEIL
+92 LRN
-104 FMGGIPARAT
+104 
-114 VNELVNLARR
+114 V
-124 RFGQGLGG
+124 
-132 LVNGVLRS
+132 
-140 VDRDAEALRL
+140 
-150 AAEEKRRRLERAEA
+150 
-164 DAEGMAEAAS
+164 
-174 LPLWMAE
+174 
-181 MWVAQYGGKEACR
+181 
-194 MACNTLS
+194 
-201 HPAPC
+201 
-206 WRVNMARA
+206 
-214 WGEMLVGHWLER
+214 
-226 GYAPVGQGGFS
+226 
-237 AWGLAKD
+237 
-244 REHASVEQTLLENF
+244 
-258 ERRGDM
+258 RRGDM

-414 GVRLIDFNDW
+414 EVRLIDFNDW

>member
-1 MVEKIKKTP
+1 MPNKLRVVGIRRAQRFSPNSVERDAAICQAVADCLGRQGYDVSLHAEEAFTP
-10 QKQPV
+10 SLAQGAAAVFSMARGTETVAALERLSTPVVNPV
-15 SGARAG
+15 SG
-21 ALALLHQLFQH
+21 
-32 PEEGTPLPVMLAR
+32 
-45 HVQEAGL
+45 
-52 GRQDAAFLS
+52 
-61 ELVYGVLRHAA
+61 LRNA
-72 LLDAALAGYLKK
+72 
-84 PGALSAQV
+84 
-92 RMLLRLGTYEIL
+92 
-104 FMGGIPARAT
+104 
-114 VNELVNLARR
+114 
-124 RFGQGLGG
+124 
-132 LVNGVLRS
+132 
-140 VDRDAEALRL
+140 
-150 AAEEKRRRLERAEA
+150 
-164 DAEGMAEAAS
+164 
-174 LPLWMAE
+174 
-181 MWVAQYGGKEACR
+181 
-194 MACNTLS
+194 
-201 HPAPC
+201 
-206 WRVNMARA
+206 
-214 WGEMLVGHWLER
+214 
-226 GYAPVGQGGFS
+226 
-237 AWGLAKD
+237 
-244 REHASVEQTLLENF
+244 
-258 ERRGDM
+258 RRGDM

-321 MRRFADRGLREA
+321 MRRFADRGLHEA

-414 GVRLIDFNDW
+414 EVRLIDFNDW

-451 QS
+451 LS

>member
-1 MVEKIKKTP
+1 MPNKLRVVGIRRAQRFSPNSVERDAAICQAVADCLGRQGYDVSLHAEEAFTP
-10 QKQPV
+10 SLAQGAAAVFSMARGTETVAALERLSTPVVNPV
-15 SGARAG
+15 SG
-21 ALALLHQLFQH
+21 
-32 PEEGTPLPVMLAR
+32 
-45 HVQEAGL
+45 
-52 GRQDAAFLS
+52 
-61 ELVYGVLRHAA
+61 LRNA
-72 LLDAALAGYLKK
+72 
-84 PGALSAQV
+84 
-92 RMLLRLGTYEIL
+92 
-104 FMGGIPARAT
+104 
-114 VNELVNLARR
+114 
-124 RFGQGLGG
+124 
-132 LVNGVLRS
+132 
-140 VDRDAEALRL
+140 
-150 AAEEKRRRLERAEA
+150 
-164 DAEGMAEAAS
+164 
-174 LPLWMAE
+174 
-181 MWVAQYGGKEACR
+181 
-194 MACNTLS
+194 
-201 HPAPC
+201 
-206 WRVNMARA
+206 
-214 WGEMLVGHWLER
+214 
-226 GYAPVGQGGFS
+226 
-237 AWGLAKD
+237 
-244 REHASVEQTLLENF
+244 
-258 ERRGDM
+258 RRGDM

-321 MRRFADRGLREA
+321 MRRFADRGLHEA

-414 GVRLIDFNDW
+414 EVRLIDFNDW

>member
-1 MVEKIKKTP
+1 MPNKLRVVGIRRAQRFSPNSVERDAAIC
-10 QKQPV
+10 QAV
-15 SGARAG
+15 ADC
-21 ALALLHQLFQH
+21 
-32 PEEGTPLPVMLAR
+32 
-45 HVQEAGL
+45 L
-52 GRQDAAFLS
+52 GRQGYDVSLHAEEAFTPSLAQGAAAVFS
-61 ELVYGVLRHAA
+61 MARGTETVAA
-72 LLDAALAGYLKK
+72 LERLSTPVVNPVAG
-84 PGALSAQV
+84 
-92 RMLLRLGTYEIL
+92 LRN
-104 FMGGIPARAT
+104 A
-114 VNELVNLARR
+114 
-124 RFGQGLGG
+124 
-132 LVNGVLRS
+132 
-140 VDRDAEALRL
+140 
-150 AAEEKRRRLERAEA
+150 
-164 DAEGMAEAAS
+164 
-174 LPLWMAE
+174 
-181 MWVAQYGGKEACR
+181 
-194 MACNTLS
+194 
-201 HPAPC
+201 
-206 WRVNMARA
+206 
-214 WGEMLVGHWLER
+214 
-226 GYAPVGQGGFS
+226 
-237 AWGLAKD
+237 
-244 REHASVEQTLLENF
+244 
-258 ERRGDM
+258 RRGDM

-414 GVRLIDFNDW
+414 EVRLIDFNDW

-433 AAEAITSVIVKAI
+433 AAEAIASVIVKAI

>member
-1 MVEKIKKTP
+1 MPNKLRVVGIRRAQRFSPNSVERDAAIC
-10 QKQPV
+10 QAV
-15 SGARAG
+15 ADC
-21 ALALLHQLFQH
+21 
-32 PEEGTPLPVMLAR
+32 
-45 HVQEAGL
+45 L
-52 GRQDAAFLS
+52 GRQGYDVSLHAEEAFTPSLAQGAAAVFS
-61 ELVYGVLRHAA
+61 MARGTETVAA
-72 LLDAALAGYLKK
+72 LERLSTPVVNPVAG
-84 PGALSAQV
+84 
-92 RMLLRLGTYEIL
+92 LRN
-104 FMGGIPARAT
+104 A
-114 VNELVNLARR
+114 
-124 RFGQGLGG
+124 
-132 LVNGVLRS
+132 
-140 VDRDAEALRL
+140 
-150 AAEEKRRRLERAEA
+150 
-164 DAEGMAEAAS
+164 
-174 LPLWMAE
+174 
-181 MWVAQYGGKEACR
+181 
-194 MACNTLS
+194 
-201 HPAPC
+201 
-206 WRVNMARA
+206 
-214 WGEMLVGHWLER
+214 
-226 GYAPVGQGGFS
+226 
-237 AWGLAKD
+237 
-244 REHASVEQTLLENF
+244 
-258 ERRGDM
+258 RRGDM

-451 QS
+451 QL

>member
-1 MVEKIKKTP
+1 MPNKLRVVGIRRAQRFSPNSVERDAAIC
-10 QKQPV
+10 QAV
-15 SGARAG
+15 ADC
-21 ALALLHQLFQH
+21 
-32 PEEGTPLPVMLAR
+32 
-45 HVQEAGL
+45 L
-52 GRQDAAFLS
+52 GRQGYDVSLHAEEAFTPCLAQGAAAVFS
-61 ELVYGVLRHAA
+61 MARGTETVAA
-72 LLDAALAGYLKK
+72 LERLSTPVVNPVAG
-84 PGALSAQV
+84 
-92 RMLLRLGTYEIL
+92 LRN
-104 FMGGIPARAT
+104 A
-114 VNELVNLARR
+114 
-124 RFGQGLGG
+124 
-132 LVNGVLRS
+132 
-140 VDRDAEALRL
+140 
-150 AAEEKRRRLERAEA
+150 
-164 DAEGMAEAAS
+164 
-174 LPLWMAE
+174 
-181 MWVAQYGGKEACR
+181 
-194 MACNTLS
+194 
-201 HPAPC
+201 
-206 WRVNMARA
+206 
-214 WGEMLVGHWLER
+214 
-226 GYAPVGQGGFS
+226 
-237 AWGLAKD
+237 
-244 REHASVEQTLLENF
+244 
-258 ERRGDM
+258 RRGDM

-371 ERHNGAARFYAFDA
+371 EHHNGAARFYAFDA

-414 GVRLIDFNDW
+414 EVRLIDFNDW

>member
-1 MVEKIKKTP
+1 MPNKLRVVGIRRAQRFSPNSVERDAAIC
-10 QKQPV
+10 QAV
-15 SGARAG
+15 ADC
-21 ALALLHQLFQH
+21 
-32 PEEGTPLPVMLAR
+32 
-45 HVQEAGL
+45 L
-52 GRQDAAFLS
+52 GRQGYDVSLHAEEAFTPSLAQGAAAVFS
-61 ELVYGVLRHAA
+61 MARGTETVAA
-72 LLDAALAGYLKK
+72 LERLSTPVVNPVAG
-84 PGALSAQV
+84 
-92 RMLLRLGTYEIL
+92 LRN
-104 FMGGIPARAT
+104 A
-114 VNELVNLARR
+114 
-124 RFGQGLGG
+124 
-132 LVNGVLRS
+132 
-140 VDRDAEALRL
+140 
-150 AAEEKRRRLERAEA
+150 
-164 DAEGMAEAAS
+164 
-174 LPLWMAE
+174 
-181 MWVAQYGGKEACR
+181 
-194 MACNTLS
+194 
-201 HPAPC
+201 
-206 WRVNMARA
+206 
-214 WGEMLVGHWLER
+214 
-226 GYAPVGQGGFS
+226 
-237 AWGLAKD
+237 
-244 REHASVEQTLLENF
+244 
-258 ERRGDM
+258 RRGDM

-292 PCWLKRTD
+292 LCWLKRTD

-414 GVRLIDFNDW
+414 EVRLIDFNDW

>member
-1 MVEKIKKTP
+1 MPNKLRVVGIRRAQRFSPNSVERDAAIC
-10 QKQPV
+10 QAV
-15 SGARAG
+15 ADC
-21 ALALLHQLFQH
+21 
-32 PEEGTPLPVMLAR
+32 
-45 HVQEAGL
+45 L
-52 GRQDAAFLS
+52 GRQGYDVSLHSEEAFTPSLAQGAAAVFS
-61 ELVYGVLRHAA
+61 MARGTETVAA
-72 LLDAALAGYLKK
+72 LERLSTPVVNPVAG
-84 PGALSAQV
+84 
-92 RMLLRLGTYEIL
+92 LRN
-104 FMGGIPARAT
+104 A
-114 VNELVNLARR
+114 
-124 RFGQGLGG
+124 
-132 LVNGVLRS
+132 
-140 VDRDAEALRL
+140 
-150 AAEEKRRRLERAEA
+150 
-164 DAEGMAEAAS
+164 
-174 LPLWMAE
+174 
-181 MWVAQYGGKEACR
+181 
-194 MACNTLS
+194 
-201 HPAPC
+201 
-206 WRVNMARA
+206 
-214 WGEMLVGHWLER
+214 
-226 GYAPVGQGGFS
+226 
-237 AWGLAKD
+237 
-244 REHASVEQTLLENF
+244 
-258 ERRGDM
+258 RRGDM

-287 PDADC
+287 PDVDC

-308 VVYAHGRDELAAA
+308 VVYVHGRDELATAV
-321 MRRFADRGLREA
+321 RCFAERGLHEA

-414 GVRLIDFNDW
+414 EVRLIDFNDW

-433 AAEAITSVIVKAI
+433 AAEAIASVIVKAI

>member
-1 MVEKIKKTP
+1 MPNKLRVVGIRRAQRFSPNSVERDAAIC
-10 QKQPV
+10 QAV
-15 SGARAG
+15 ADC
-21 ALALLHQLFQH
+21 
-32 PEEGTPLPVMLAR
+32 
-45 HVQEAGL
+45 L
-52 GRQDAAFLS
+52 GRQGYDVSLHAEEAFTPSLAQGAAAVFS
-61 ELVYGVLRHAA
+61 MARGTETVAA
-72 LLDAALAGYLKK
+72 LERLSTPVVNPVAG
-84 PGALSAQV
+84 
-92 RMLLRLGTYEIL
+92 LRN
-104 FMGGIPARAT
+104 A
-114 VNELVNLARR
+114 
-124 RFGQGLGG
+124 
-132 LVNGVLRS
+132 
-140 VDRDAEALRL
+140 
-150 AAEEKRRRLERAEA
+150 
-164 DAEGMAEAAS
+164 
-174 LPLWMAE
+174 
-181 MWVAQYGGKEACR
+181 
-194 MACNTLS
+194 
-201 HPAPC
+201 
-206 WRVNMARA
+206 
-214 WGEMLVGHWLER
+214 
-226 GYAPVGQGGFS
+226 
-237 AWGLAKD
+237 
-244 REHASVEQTLLENF
+244 
-258 ERRGDM
+258 RRGDM

-321 MRRFADRGLREA
+321 MRRFADRGLHEA

-371 ERHNGAARFYAFDA
+371 ERHNGAVRFYAFDA
-385 AALAATAD
+385 AALADTAD

-414 GVRLIDFNDW
+414 EVRLIDFNDW

>member
-1 MVEKIKKTP
+1 MPNKLRVVGIRRAQRFSPNSVERDAAIC
-10 QKQPV
+10 QAV
-15 SGARAG
+15 ADC
-21 ALALLHQLFQH
+21 
-32 PEEGTPLPVMLAR
+32 
-45 HVQEAGL
+45 L
-52 GRQDAAFLS
+52 GRQGYDVSLHAEEAFTPSLAQGAAAVFS
-61 ELVYGVLRHAA
+61 MARGTETVAA
-72 LLDAALAGYLKK
+72 LERLSTPVVNPVAG
-84 PGALSAQV
+84 
-92 RMLLRLGTYEIL
+92 LRN
-104 FMGGIPARAT
+104 A
-114 VNELVNLARR
+114 
-124 RFGQGLGG
+124 
-132 LVNGVLRS
+132 
-140 VDRDAEALRL
+140 
-150 AAEEKRRRLERAEA
+150 
-164 DAEGMAEAAS
+164 
-174 LPLWMAE
+174 
-181 MWVAQYGGKEACR
+181 
-194 MACNTLS
+194 
-201 HPAPC
+201 
-206 WRVNMARA
+206 
-214 WGEMLVGHWLER
+214 
-226 GYAPVGQGGFS
+226 
-237 AWGLAKD
+237 
-244 REHASVEQTLLENF
+244 
-258 ERRGDM
+258 RRGDM

-358 YPTAGDGFSKFGL
+358 YPTAGDGFSKFGF

-414 GVRLIDFNDW
+414 EVRLIDFNDW